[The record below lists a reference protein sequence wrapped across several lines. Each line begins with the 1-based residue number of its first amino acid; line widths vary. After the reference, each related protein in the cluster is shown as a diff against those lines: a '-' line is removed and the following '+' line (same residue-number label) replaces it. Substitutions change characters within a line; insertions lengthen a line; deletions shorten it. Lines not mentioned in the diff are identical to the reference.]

1 MSLASAGSKIT
12 ALTVQLSPKDAD
24 GGALACTGDWKVS
37 GRGGGA
43 VLQQGTITST
53 TTPTIAITESVA
65 LAFEDSL
72 VLTVTLTNGGT
83 SRLFSYF
90 LVNPASLSS

>member
-1 MSLASAGSKIT
+1 MAMHSH
-12 ALTVQLSPKDAD
+12 
-24 GGALACTGDWKVS
+24 ALATGRFPVE
-37 GRGGGA
+37 GGGI

-53 TTPTIAITESVA
+53 TTPTIAITTSAA

-72 VLTVTLTNGGT
+72 VLTVNLLGDGT